1 MALFYKNTVHE
12 LFYIH
17 AKKVVNVMVDY
28 IIAE

>member
-1 MALFYKNTVHE
+1 MAPFYRNMVHA